1 MISCDLCPF
10 RFLGDVVCM
19 QCPTGYR
26 INFDPDRHSDV
37 GQTLSITMIFAM
49 SSLRIDGRLR
59 CNTSNFEQETDLNI
73 TVVPD
78 KREVNGQFFDTLRY
92 QMTDSTCMRC
102 KQEALRFYLEF
113 PDTCPHCHKIG
124 LRKHVCLGPL
134 LTKSKTTPQTSVA
147 NKDAL
152 S

>member
-1 MISCDLCPF
+1 MISCDLCRF

-26 INFDPDRHSDV
+26 INFDPDRHPDV

-49 SSLRIDGRLR
+49 SSLRIDGRL
-59 CNTSNFEQETDLNI
+59 L
-73 TVVPD
+73 
-78 KREVNGQFFDTLRY
+78 
-92 QMTDSTCMRC
+92 
-102 KQEALRFYLEF
+102 
-113 PDTCPHCHKIG
+113 G
-124 LRKHVCLGPL
+124 LRKHVSLGPL

-147 NKDAL
+147 NRDVL